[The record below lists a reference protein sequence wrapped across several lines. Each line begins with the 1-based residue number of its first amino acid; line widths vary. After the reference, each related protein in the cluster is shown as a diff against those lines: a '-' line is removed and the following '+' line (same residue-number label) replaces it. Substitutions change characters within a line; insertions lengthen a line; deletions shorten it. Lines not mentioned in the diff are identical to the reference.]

1 MLNRCVIMGRFSGDP
16 IMRYTQSQTP
26 VASFSLACERDIPN
40 KSGEKEVD
48 FINCA
53 AWRNTADF
61 VTKYFHKG
69 SMAVVSG
76 RIQIRSYTDKDDRRR
91 EVSEIIVDSI
101 YFADSK
107 RTGRPGGPNDS
118 DPRLT
123 ASTFEELEGE
133 VETADLPF

>member
-1 MLNRCVIMGRFSGDP
+1 MLNRCVIMGRFTGDP

-107 RTGRPGGPNDS
+107 RTGSPGGPNDS

-133 VETADLPF
+133 VETEDLPF

>member
-1 MLNRCVIMGRFSGDP
+1 MLNRCVIMGRFTGDP

-61 VTKYFHKG
+61 VTKYFRKG
-69 SMAVVSG
+69 STAVVSG

-91 EVSEIIVDSI
+91 EVSEIVVDNI

-107 RTGRPGGPNDS
+107 HTGQPGWPTDGEV
-118 DPRLT
+118 LT
-123 ASTFEELEGE
+123 ASTFEELEGD
-133 VETADLPF
+133 VEKDDLPF

>member
-1 MLNRCVIMGRFSGDP
+1 MLNRCVIMGRLTGDP
-16 IMRYTQSQTP
+16 VMRYTQSQTP
-26 VASFSLACERDIPN
+26 VASFSLACERDFTN
-40 KSGEKEVD
+40 RSEEKEVD

-76 RIQIRSYTDKDDRRR
+76 RLQIRSYTDKDDRRR
-91 EVSEIIVDSI
+91 EVSEIIVDNI

-107 RTGRPGGPNDS
+107 HTGQPGGPND
-118 DPRLT
+118 REVLT
-123 ASTFEELEGE
+123 PSAFEELEGD
-133 VETADLPF
+133 VEKDDLPF